1 METRLNFEMKVG
13 KRVYRL
19 FIDCNANSS
28 DVAVLGGIYVNIG
41 CVNAVVDEKMSHRN
55 YKQAF
60 EVSEDGDYHILVRM
74 IKKPWAIHVNTQ
86 YEFKDGQRQII
97 TIRGE

>member
-13 KRVYRL
+13 RRVYKL

-74 IKKPWAIHVNTQ
+74 IKKPFSIHINTQ
-86 YEFKDGQRQII
+86 YEFNDGQRQII

>member
-1 METRLNFEMKVG
+1 METRVNLEMKVG
-13 KRVYRL
+13 KRIYKL

-28 DVAVLGGIYVNIG
+28 DVAVLGGVYVSIG
-41 CVNAVVDEKMSHRN
+41 CVNAVIDEKKSHKN

-60 EVSEDGDYHILVRM
+60 DVSQDGDYHILIEM
-74 IKKPWAIHVNTQ
+74 KKKPWSIHVYTQ
-86 YEFKDGQRQII
+86 YEFKEGQRQII